1 MTMPISILRPTSMST
16 ATRLLIPLVLAIGAL
31 ASAAETDCAT
41 NPGSMVPDGQASAEA
56 TFTTGNGFI
65 TVTLMNTLPDPRSAG
80 QLLNGVAF
88 TLSEQETMG
97 TLGNNSANLRQ
108 VQKGGTFVDFG
119 PSPTGWALAQNFE
132 GGLELCVLC
141 TDLGAAGPSHLLIGD
156 PAASGTYASA
166 NRSIAGNA
174 PHNPFTAGTATFL
187 VNVPGVTYNSMVTG
201 ATFFFGTQAGVA
213 VGGSCDG
220 GLLQ

>member
-1 MTMPISILRPTSMST
+1 MFT
-16 ATRLLIPLVLAIGAL
+16 ATRLLIPLVLAIGAI
-31 ASAAETDCAT
+31 AAAAETDCAT

-65 TVTLMNTLPDPRSAG
+65 TVTLMNTLADPKSAG
-80 QLLNGVAF
+80 QLVNGLAF
-88 TLSEQETMG
+88 TVSEQETTG
-97 TLGNNSANLRQ
+97 TLGSNSANLRR
-108 VQKGGTFVDFG
+108 VQTGGTFVDFG

-141 TDLGAAGPSHLLIGD
+141 TDLGAAGPNRLLIGD

-166 NRSIAGNA
+166 NQSIAGNA
-174 PHNPFTAGTATFL
+174 PHNPFTAGMATFL
-187 VNVPGVTYNSMVTG
+187 ISIPGVTYDSTITG

-213 VGGSCDG
+213 VSGSCDG